1 MPNIPQQ
8 EMASPSIAG
17 TLTPDLPC
25 HGIPD
30 GGGFEPCAPPLSRP
44 GWSPYLQRLAGFFT
58 ADPFMRKRAPH
69 RSVRLFRSSVT
80 LGLVWL
86 AIWLASTGLPIGLAE
101 AQGLPRIIDPTGR
114 SGELPPLEQL
124 EPLKPLPAPEQ
135 ILPPVRPSEPDKR
148 LEKGPLLRVFVKHI
162 QVVGSTVFPEAALQ
176 EVAAPYENRE
186 VTTEDL
192 EELRRALTLLYVN
205 EGYANSGAI
214 IPDQAVAEG
223 VVTMQIIEGVLTD
236 IRVEGTQW
244 FRPSYLEDRLGLSV
258 GPPFNMQ
265 PLRDRMQLLL
275 QDPRLERL
283 NAELKPGA
291 RLGEAVLDV
300 SVQEDYPIHG
310 WLEYNN
316 YQTPSVGEDRVLGT
330 IIHQNVTGNGDQA
343 YFQYGQSRGVIP
355 LIDTSYTLPLTRYDT
370 TFFVGYRRNDFT
382 VVESTFKDLD
392 IQSQSEIFTFTLR
405 HPLYKTLT
413 DEVAVSLT
421 GERLWNKTSLLG
433 IPFSFTP
440 GYQDGSATV
449 SALRVIQEWTHR
461 TPASVLAFRSR
472 FSVGLDV
479 LGATDNSGSVPD
491 GQFFTWLGQANW
503 VKRFDPTGIELL
515 NGMSLQV
522 ANDRLFPLEQFSVGG
537 RYSVRGY
544 RENTLVRDNAFL
556 YSIEARVPVW
566 TIPGGVGLVQ
576 LAPFIDVG
584 RAWNAKGQTPDPQT
598 LASIGIG
605 LRVSLWTR
613 LQGNIYWGQ
622 QLNHV
627 PDFPD
632 KNLQNQGVHVQV
644 VWNVF

>member
-1 MPNIPQQ
+1 MPQTEN
-8 EMASPSIAG
+8 ERCRTNSSSKRRKALDTG
-17 TLTPDLPC
+17 C
-25 HGIPD
+25 
-30 GGGFEPCAPPLSRP
+30 
-44 GWSPYLQRLAGFFT
+44 FFST
-58 ADPFMRKRAPH
+58 N
-69 RSVRLFRSSVT
+69 
-80 LGLVWL
+80 LVLLWVG
-86 AIWLASTGLPIGLAE
+86 IWLAGAGFLMVPAF

-114 SGELPPLEQL
+114 SGEPPPLEQV
-124 EPLKPLPAPEQ
+124 EPLPPLPAPEEL
-135 ILPPVRPSEPDKR
+135 LPPVRPSEPEKR
-148 LEKGPLLRVFVKHI
+148 PEKGPILRVFIKDI
-162 QVVGSTVFPEAALQ
+162 QVVGSTVFSDAQLQ
-176 EVAAPYENRE
+176 QVTTPYENRE

-192 EELRRALTLLYVN
+192 EELRRALTLLYVKQ
-205 EGYANSGAI
+205 GYANSGAI

-223 VVTMQIIEGVLTD
+223 VVIIQIIEGILTD

-291 RLGEAVLDV
+291 KLGEAVLDV

-310 WLEYNN
+310 WLEFNN
-316 YQTPSVGEDRVLGT
+316 YQTPSVGAERVLGT
-330 IIHQNVTGNGDQA
+330 LIHHNVTGNGDQA

-392 IQSQSEIFTFTLR
+392 IESRSEIFTVTLR

-413 DEVAVSLT
+413 DEVAVAVT
-421 GERLWNKTSLLG
+421 GERLWNKTTLLD

-440 GYQDGSATV
+440 GYQEGSATV
-449 SALRVIQEWTHR
+449 SALRFIQEWTHR

-479 LGATDNSGSVPD
+479 LDATNNAGPVPD

-515 NGMSLQV
+515 NGLSLQV

-537 RYSVRGY
+537 RFSVRGY

-556 YSIEARVPVW
+556 YSIEARVPIW
-566 TIPGGVGLVQ
+566 TAPARVALVQ

-584 RAWNAKGQTPDPQT
+584 RAWNAKGLTPDPQT

-605 LRVSLWTR
+605 LRVSLWNR

-627 PDFPD
+627 SDPPDG
-632 KNLQNQGVHVQV
+632 NIQNDGVHVQV